1 MMHNENNELLLELW
15 ARMKSHIQP
24 KERLEVADIL
34 VVVFD
39 EFSLVDES
47 LLEEDLDKEL
57 LAAAKSHLLVFDE
70 DEDEQEAYDDE
81 NGFSY

>member
-1 MMHNENNELLLELW
+1 MVNDNHELLLELW
-15 ARMKSHIQP
+15 ARIKSHVAP

-39 EFSLVDES
+39 EFSMVDEN
-47 LLEEDLDKEL
+47 LLDEDLDKEL
-57 LAAAKSHLLVFDE
+57 RAAARSHLSEVNEDE
-70 DEDEQEAYDDE
+70 DEDYDDE

>member
-1 MMHNENNELLLELW
+1 MVNDNHELLLELW
-15 ARMKSHIQP
+15 ARIKSHVAP

-39 EFSLVDES
+39 EFSMVDEN
-47 LLEEDLDKEL
+47 LLDEDLDKEL
-57 LAAAKSHLLVFDE
+57 RAAARSHLSEVNE
-70 DEDEQEAYDDE
+70 DEDEEYDDE

>member
-1 MMHNENNELLLELW
+1 MMNENHELLLELW
-15 ARMKSHIQP
+15 SRVKSHIAP

-47 LLEEDLDKEL
+47 LLDEDLDKEL
-57 LAAAKSHLLVFDE
+57 RAAARSHLSEVVE
-70 DEDEQEAYDDE
+70 DEDEVYDDE
-81 NGFSY
+81 NGFGY